1 MNYESHRSCERYC
14 YHFRRISLGITA
26 PVADQWLFNDI

>member
-1 MNYESHRSCERYC
+1 MNHRSCERYC
-14 YHFRRISLGITA
+14 YHFRRLFLGLAA